1 MWIHYAAQHWTKAED
16 IESSIERLSN
26 IFYALCQDSEHN
38 ANYQIYWV
46 LDENEFQQ
54 RCMDD
59 VEKFR
64 NGVELCNKYFDKILN
79 LEEFCAE
86 IVKANLKHFLCEIY
100 EYLSKEIIE
109 KFQLKW

>member
-59 VEKFR
+59 LKNFEMAW
-64 NGVELCNKYFDKILN
+64 NYATNILIKY
-79 LEEFCAE
+79 
-86 IVKANLKHFLCEIY
+86 
-100 EYLSKEIIE
+100 
-109 KFQLKW
+109 

>member
-54 RCMDD
+54 
-59 VEKFR
+59 
-64 NGVELCNKYFDKILN
+64 
-79 LEEFCAE
+79 
-86 IVKANLKHFLCEIY
+86 
-100 EYLSKEIIE
+100 
-109 KFQLKW
+109 